1 MSSLQKVVEP
11 EALTSLEQETLREL
25 ADEYRI
31 DYIDLEGFAITEEG
45 RLILCDECL
54 RFGYVDMERFEVEV
68 DPEEFKERMLN
79 RSK

>member
-1 MSSLQKVVEP
+1 MLFKIIDKRTGEEVTE
-11 EALTSLEQETLREL
+11 ETLREL

-68 DPEEFKERMLN
+68 DPKEFLQMARRKQR
-79 RSK
+79 